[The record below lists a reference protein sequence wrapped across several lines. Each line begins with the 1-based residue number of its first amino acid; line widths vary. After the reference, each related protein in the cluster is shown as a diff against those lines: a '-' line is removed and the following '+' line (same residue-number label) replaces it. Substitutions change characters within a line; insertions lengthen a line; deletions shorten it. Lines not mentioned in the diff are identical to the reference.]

1 MSSLSAAIPAARRP
15 VLADLVP
22 GTLARDITLVAT
34 GAAFTGLAAQVV
46 LPIPGTP
53 VPITGQTF
61 AALLVGTA
69 LGWRRGGAA
78 MLLYLLVGAAGMPW
92 FNGGTSG
99 LTGAS
104 AGYIV
109 GFVFAGAL
117 VGALAGRGGDRTP
130 MRMAGTMAIGNL
142 VVYAVGVPWLMAAAS
157 VDLGAALAMGVVPF
171 LIGDAV
177 KIALAA
183 GVLPATW
190 ALVDRFRKQD

>member
-1 MSSLSAAIPAARRP
+1 MSVPSLAARRP

-22 GTLARDITLVAT
+22 GTLARDITLVAA
-34 GAAFTGLAAQVV
+34 GAGLTGLAAQVV
-46 LPIPGTP
+46 LPVPGTP

-61 AALLVGTA
+61 AALLVGAT

-78 MLLYLLVGAAGMPW
+78 MLLYLLVGAMGVPW
-92 FNGGTSG
+92 FNGATSG

-117 VGALAGRGGDRTP
+117 VGALASRGGDRTP
-130 MRMAGTMAIGNL
+130 LRAAGTMAVGNL

-157 VDLGAALAMGVVPF
+157 MDLGTALGAGVAPF
-171 LIGDAV
+171 LIGDVV

-183 GVLPATW
+183 GLLPAAW
-190 ALVDRFRKQD
+190 ALTGRGRD